1 MRKKLGVLFLVG
13 ALICTNV
20 VPVQAQALETEEVSM
35 VAEER
40 ASSITLYVNDR
51 KVETTAQAPVNIDGR
66 VLVPTREVF
75 EALGAS
81 VQWQGAAKQVTIKY
95 KKTQVL
101 LKVNDREG
109 FVNGKSTLMDVP
121 TQIINNKVLIP
132 IRFVSEAIGLKVN
145 WAAKERA
152 VRITEPVNIDDSTSN
167 DQGSS
172 GESESKMPKITNI
185 TMNEVTGELI
195 ATITAQAPLQ
205 DASIMT
211 MPGRVVIDINGS
223 INGLASSITP
233 VSNTYV
239 HTIRTSQFTAN
250 ATRIVFDLL
259 TDAVTV
265 NKKLSSDS
273 KQVVISLKKQG
284 EGQTGGN
291 TGNNTPTTPNEP
303 NKPSEPTVPSPVV
316 NPGLKYEQSGSP
328 MIYLNQIKGL
338 SLNQIKVIDNYRNK
352 QLVFDLG
359 ANYGKYLPSG
369 TKTVGDGFVKNIVIS
384 TKATTTITVNTATIY
399 TYEMSAKDGNVQ
411 IQLMRP
417 SKKYDKIVV
426 LDIGHGGADGGAVAN
441 NLKEKDINFDQGMA
455 LFRLLEADKNI
466 KVYMTRETDI
476 YPTLQFRATLA
487 NEIEADLFVSIHNNS
502 AGPNITGAETLYFP
516 SSTDLRGKK
525 VAQLMQDVLVKDC
538 GMGNRGIKARSDLYV
553 LRNTNMPAVLLETGF
568 ISNAQEA
575 LKISSPSFIATWA
588 KGMYHAIVKSFE
600 IL

>member
-1 MRKKLGVLFLVG
+1 MRKKLGALFLVG

-20 VPVQAQALETEEVSM
+20 VSVQAQALETEEVVVMS
-35 VAEER
+35 EER
-40 ASSITLYVNDR
+40 ASSISLYVNDR
-51 KVETTAQAPVNIDGR
+51 KVETTAQDPVNIDGR

-81 VQWQGAAKQVTIKY
+81 VQWQGATKQVTIQY
-95 KKTQVL
+95 KKTKVL

-132 IRFVSEAIGLKVN
+132 IRFVSEAIGLKVH
-145 WAAKERA
+145 WDAKERA
-152 VRITEPVNIDDSTSN
+152 VRISEPVNTDNNTSN
-167 DQGSS
+167 GQGSA
-172 GESESKMPKITNI
+172 GESKMPQITNI
-185 TMNEVTGELI
+185 TMNEVSGELI
-195 ATITAQAPLQ
+195 ATITAHAPLQ
-205 DASIMT
+205 DANVMT
-211 MPGRVVIDINGS
+211 MPGRVVVDINGS

-239 HTIRTSQFTAN
+239 HTIRTSQFTADT
-250 ATRIVFDLL
+250 TRIVFDML

-265 NKKLSSDS
+265 NKSLSSDR
-273 KQVVISLKKQG
+273 KQVVITLKKQG
-284 EGQTGGN
+284 GGQTGGN
-291 TGNNTPTTPNEP
+291 NGNNT
-303 NKPSEPTVPSPVV
+303 PSEPTVPNPGV
-316 NPGLKYEQSGSP
+316 NPGLKYEYSGKP
-328 MIYLNQIKGL
+328 VIHLNQIKGL
-338 SLNQIKVIDNYRNK
+338 SAGQIKVTDDYRNK

-359 ANYGKYLPSG
+359 ANYGKDIPSG

-399 TYEMSAKDGNVQ
+399 TPEITSKDGNIQ
-411 IQLMRP
+411 IQLIRP

-426 LDIGHGGADGGAVAN
+426 LDIGHGGSDSGAVGN

-455 LFRLLEADKNI
+455 LYRLLEADKNI
-466 KVYMTRETDI
+466 KVYMTRETDV

-502 AGPNITGAETLYFP
+502 ASSPNIVGAETLYFP
-516 SSTDLRGKK
+516 SNTDLRGKQ
-525 VAQLMQDVLVKDC
+525 VAQLMQDVLVKQC
-538 GMGNRGIKARSDLYV
+538 GMGNRGIKGRSDLYV

-568 ISNAQEA
+568 ISNAEEA
-575 LKISSPSFIATWA
+575 AKISNPTFIATWA
-588 KGMYHAIVKSFE
+588 KGMYNAIVKSFD